1 MRCLAREPFLCASTS
16 LRQRALRPQLKRDPL
31 GAYGQRDM
39 TVSELVPIVLGGAT
53 GLAVA
58 AATTQDL
65 LHRRRNRRGLC
76 AYCAELLPIAERF
89 RLEGRILCGRCAS
102 RAGRRIARALYALTT
117 FVGVAVVSAPV
128 FAFLIWRRHDP
139 TWWLAFLVL
148 WGVAAT
154 MALLIRSV
162 LRSMK
167 AQNVHAAQLER
178 LDALLRLLGL
188 R

>member
-1 MRCLAREPFLCASTS
+1 MPSLCPAPSGSGSKDASCV
-16 LRQRALRPQLKRDPL
+16 DHVPL
-31 GAYGQRDM
+31 
-39 TVSELVPIVLGGAT
+39 VLGG
-53 GLAVA
+53 
-58 AATTQDL
+58 
-65 LHRRRNRRGLC
+65 
-76 AYCAELLPIAERF
+76 
-89 RLEGRILCGRCAS
+89 
-102 RAGRRIARALYALTT
+102 AGRRIARALYALTA
-117 FVGVAVVSAPV
+117 FVGAAVVAAPV

-154 MALLIRSV
+154 MAFLIHSV